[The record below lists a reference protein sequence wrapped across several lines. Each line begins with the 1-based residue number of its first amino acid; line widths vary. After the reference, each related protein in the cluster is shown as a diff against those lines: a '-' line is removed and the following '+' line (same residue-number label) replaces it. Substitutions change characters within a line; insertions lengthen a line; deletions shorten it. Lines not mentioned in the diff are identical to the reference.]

1 MPKGVPGRVGG
12 GSKGPPMNPTPLGG
26 VRGGIPN
33 RANIAHGPAHK
44 ARAISRTYLA
54 TEGLGVQCK
63 RHCP

>member
-12 GSKGPPMNPTPLGG
+12 GSKGPPMNPSGGTLLGG

-44 ARAISRTYLA
+44 ARAISRRIP
-54 TEGLGVQCK
+54 GDGGSWGSV
-63 RHCP
+63 